1 MRRKTLILAVLTLAL
16 TFFVGCEAALESKE
30 VPVEEPKQPV
40 LIAAADEPLPP
51 AAEQAEQKDSIPTP
65 EPEEQVE
72 QSPKEEPSP
81 VEKKAAQVSAS
92 PVENPKEQT
101 DPPKQESKPAEAPP
115 KEEKPSSEPS
125 SPPQA
130 STNTPSPS
138 PAPVEEHKH
147 SYTATVVDP
156 TCEAGG
162 YTRYVCSCGDSY
174 TDSATEPL
182 GHAYVQT
189 GHADA
194 TTSAEGWTEY
204 TCSRCGASYR
214 DTIPKIEQVPVSA
227 ADAQRVC
234 DEVNGYIRSHYAITQ
249 NRGTYMGITWVQSP
263 SDVQGAINSTIGTVD
278 LYAQYYGAKSFCCGY
293 LDDGGG
299 SYTIVLYWDTI

>member
-1 MRRKTLILAVLTLAL
+1 MKLSKWHALLAILFLFMLA
-16 TFFVGCEAALESKE
+16 GCEAAPESKE
-30 VPVEEPKQPV
+30 LTVEEPKQQVVVEAVEESPT
-40 LIAAADEPLPP
+40 PP
-51 AAEQAEQKDSIPTP
+51 AEQAEQKKIAPTP
-65 EPEEQVE
+65 EPEEPAE
-72 QSPKEEPSP
+72 KSPKEDSP
-81 VEKKAAQVSAS
+81 AEKKAAQVSAD
-92 PVENPKEQT
+92 PVENQEEQQ
-101 DPPKQESKPAEAPP
+101 DQPQQEAKPDKAPP
-115 KEEKPSSEPS
+115 KEDKPSSEPT

-130 STNTPSPS
+130 STNVPTSR
-138 PAPVEEHKH
+138 PAPVEDHKH
-147 SYTATVVDP
+147 SYKETVVAP
-156 TCEAGG
+156 TCEASG
-162 YTRYVCSCGDSY
+162 YTAYVCSCGDSY
-174 TDSATEPL
+174 TDNSTEPL

-204 TCSRCGASYR
+204 TCSRCEVSYR
-214 DTIPKIEQVPVSA
+214 DTIPKIEQISVSA

-263 SDVQGAINSTIGTVD
+263 SDVHGAINSTIGTVD

-293 LDDGGG
+293 LDDGK

>member
-1 MRRKTLILAVLTLAL
+1 MKRRNLIPIALILLLVVSA
-16 TFFVGCEAALESKE
+16 GCEAASKSIE
-30 VPVEEPKQPV
+30 ARPEEPKQPAV
-40 LIAAADEPLPP
+40 ITASEETTLP
-51 AAEQAEQKDSIPTP
+51 AAEKP
-65 EPEEQVE
+65 EPGEETPNPETTDSAPQIPE
-72 QSPKEEPSP
+72 KETPP
-81 VEKKAAQVSAS
+81 VEKKGPQPS
-92 PVENPKEQT
+92 VENPPKPDTPEPKPEETSKERET
-101 DPPKQESKPAEAPP
+101 VPNPT
-115 KEEKPSSEPS
+115 

-130 STNTPSPS
+130 PANTSQPTQPPS
-138 PAPVEEHKH
+138 EEHQH
-147 SYTATVVDP
+147 SYKETVVVP

-162 YTRYVCSCGDSY
+162 YTRFVCSCGDSY
-174 TDSATEPL
+174 TDNATDPL
-182 GHAYVQT
+182 GHAYEQT
-189 GHADA
+189 GRADA
-194 TTSAEGWTEY
+194 STSAEGWTEY

-299 SYTIVLYWDTI
+299 SYTIILYWDTI